1 MGGVVESH
9 RARWA
14 HQRLDFAKGGG
25 DVMPEKLTVDEF
37 LSWQL
42 SIDQFGLAGLRAV
55 HNGAYQE
62 GLNFLT
68 RAQQLPSSCC

>member
-1 MGGVVESH
+1 MGGGVESH

-37 LSWQL
+37 LALFS
-42 SIDQFGLAGLRAV
+42 RAPGV
-55 HNGAYQE
+55 DRWVSSADSEEY
-62 GLNFLT
+62 LT
-68 RAQQLPSSCC
+68 LITYLVARQYRP